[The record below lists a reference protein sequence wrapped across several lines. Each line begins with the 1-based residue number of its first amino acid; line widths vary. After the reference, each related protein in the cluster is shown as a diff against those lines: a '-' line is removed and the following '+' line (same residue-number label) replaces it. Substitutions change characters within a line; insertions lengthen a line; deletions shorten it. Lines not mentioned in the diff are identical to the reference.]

1 MSMAREMS
9 HAMRAFHGREPHSMV
24 KAWSI
29 IATAVFSLV
38 TLSAADAATSAPSS
52 VPASSIKFTMCKS
65 TYALCTTAACVPI
78 AGQKGNLNCPCSVH
92 TGYSG
97 GVKACQ
103 AVQHTAAGDLVYSR
117 YYPVKAYA
125 ECSNDRPWAW
135 CLDVPCLID
144 KKDPSKANCTC
155 TVTKNQNPYVIVTD
169 HYTAKTCST
178 GIISSATVSGIT
190 QISNFIQAQKLIP
203 PFTIKVL
210 NTPPPSK

>member
-1 MSMAREMS
+1 
-9 HAMRAFHGREPHSMV
+9 MV

-29 IATAVFSLV
+29 LATAVFSLV
-38 TLSAADAATSAPSS
+38 TQCAADAATTAASS
-52 VPASSIKFTMCKS
+52 VPAGSSSFTMCKS

-97 GVKACQ
+97 GVKACK
-103 AVQHTAAGDLVYSR
+103 AVAHTAAGDLIYSR

-144 KKDPSKANCTC
+144 KNDPKKANCTC

-169 HYTAKTCST
+169 HYTAKTCTT

-190 QISNFIQAQKLIP
+190 QISNFIQEQKLIP